1 MANEFNKYFSSVAKN
16 INTKQNKF
24 SPYNVDNITPLHY
37 LNQSFNNPL
46 PKFNL
51 KTVSTKEIKNI
62 IKSLNPKIS
71 SGYDGISTKLLKIS
85 SPFITSPLTHICN
98 KSISSRNFPRP
109 LEICSCQTLI

>member
-16 INTKQNKF
+16 INTKQNEF
-24 SPYNVDNITPLHY
+24 SPSNVDNITPLHY

-62 IKSLNPKIS
+62 IKSLSQNFLGIQWYIYQIAKNKLPLYYLTFNPH
-71 SGYDGISTKLLKIS
+71 T
-85 SPFITSPLTHICN
+85 
-98 KSISSRNFPRP
+98 
-109 LEICSCQTLI
+109 